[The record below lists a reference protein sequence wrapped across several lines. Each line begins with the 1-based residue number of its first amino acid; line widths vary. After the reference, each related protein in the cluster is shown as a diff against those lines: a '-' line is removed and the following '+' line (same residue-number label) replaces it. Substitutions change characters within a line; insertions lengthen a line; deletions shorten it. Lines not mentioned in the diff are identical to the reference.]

1 MKKVFKA
8 LFATAIVFAIIII
21 SAVIIVSNRMIG
33 QVNAFDRSIIDVGQV
48 SDGVYYGHS
57 ETDLVKVEVSVT
69 VSSGKIQDIEILKHE
84 CGKGLPANEI
94 VNDIIK
100 NNDIEV
106 DAVTGAT
113 TSSEVIK
120 DAVRNALRSGL

>member
-1 MKKVFKA
+1 M
-8 LFATAIVFAIIII
+8 
-21 SAVIIVSNRMIG
+21 
-33 QVNAFDRSIIDVGQV
+33 
-48 SDGVYYGHS
+48 
-57 ETDLVKVEVSVT
+57 SVT

-113 TSSEVIK
+113 MSSEVIK
-120 DAVRNALRSGL
+120 DAVRNAVPMTKRTLRK